1 MNHYITGHNLIQPS
15 AERAPLEVDF
25 TPGDAELLAT
35 CAAAVDALRAKNGTS
50 TSNAAVSS
58 LEKELEAQGFVFVG
72 SRA

>member
-15 AERAPLEVDF
+15 APDAPLEVDF

-50 TSNAAVSS
+50 PTQSAVSS
-58 LEKELEAQGFVFVG
+58 LEKELEAQGFVFVR
-72 SRA
+72 SNS